1 MYLQF
6 DITIPKQQQQNI
18 TIPHFFFF
26 LLFYKD
32 YGITIPLIRYNM

>member
-18 TIPHFFFF
+18 TIPHFFF